1 MTKNNLAVHL
11 KWLKTQGRPSYPQL
25 GQSSARRDSHGPQHP
40 TPPIDQIATLDD
52 IPEDVENETDEEM
65 ARLLFAPQSASKPRM
80 LSRPDVVPANTPSTT
95 KKRSESKQPSV
106 IRGRKL
112 RETGCSSSSQKI
124 AKPKSTPIRP
134 EKPHPFAYDD
144 IESIDLTDG
153 FDPSI
158 LSSGAIKVGE
168 SRGPWPDQNT
178 PCEAIKE
185 KRGKKRKSDEYTSDL
200 LSPSKHATKVRTLP
214 GASRALGAGKASNE
228 PLIPRQ
234 TSQMNPPSTYQRP
247 QTNGSHRKQV
257 IADSDDEDESIFDDW
272 IDNDDHDNMIL
283 DAEESLYPILPEMS
297 PASDTK
303 TENKFE
309 IKPPRVEKSPAK
321 RSPAKASLPPVQP
334 STQTAV
340 KTDPQD
346 PIPSTPWSK
355 SSGSQEKDPAVVEFL
370 SLGSTAFG
378 HSIAK
383 LRATLEKNS
392 EIVYQQ
398 AMEGQPVPE
407 LIAENKNLVSQI
419 GAINVL
425 QKQQNTHKECLSRKQ
440 KFKQNLMRVISQG
453 LDPTSMPEDLAQSRA
468 VEVELEQLEAHISKL
483 LAQVNILEL
492 ARDCPSE
499 PVAMER
505 TESTIPRNPV
515 TRETISLPSSRTNI
529 KTELDHPQRSA
540 LTSPKK
546 TNPTNQWNGG
556 GNHIAGNMGS
566 PQFDS
571 MDVDEFD
578 WNVSDDDILEAAGSF
593 NEVDKL
599 PIRDVACPQRLLV

>member
-11 KWLKTQGRPSYPQL
+11 KWLKTQGKPSYPQL

-95 KKRSESKQPSV
+95 KKCSESKQSSV
-106 IRGRKL
+106 IRA
-112 RETGCSSSSQKI
+112 SSSHKT

-134 EKPHPFAYDD
+134 EKPHSFAYDD

-153 FDPSI
+153 FDPSL
-158 LSSGAIKVGE
+158 LSSGAIKVRE

-185 KRGKKRKSDEYTSDL
+185 KRGKKRKSDDYTSDL

-214 GASRALGAGKASNE
+214 GPSRALGAGKASNE
-228 PLIPRQ
+228 PTIPRQ
-234 TSQMNPPSTYQRP
+234 TSQMNPPSAIKQPETHG
-247 QTNGSHRKQV
+247 TANGSHRKQV

-272 IDNDDHDNMIL
+272 VDNDDHDDMML

-297 PASDTK
+297 PASDEK

-309 IKPPRVEKSPAK
+309 IKPSRVEKST
-321 RSPAKASLPPVQP
+321 AKASLPPVQP

-340 KTDPQD
+340 KTDLQD

-370 SLGSTAFG
+370 TLGSKAFG

-425 QKQQNTHKECLSRKQ
+425 QKQQNTHKDCLSRKQ

-453 LDPTSMPEDLAQSRA
+453 LDPTSMPEELAQSRA
-468 VEVELEQLEAHISKL
+468 VEIELEQLEAHISKL

-499 PVAMER
+499 PFAMER

-515 TRETISLPSSRTNI
+515 TRETAPLPSSRTNL
-529 KTELDHPQRSA
+529 KTKMDHPQRSA
-540 LTSPKK
+540 FTSPKMA
-546 TNPTNQWNGG
+546 NQTNQWNGG